1 MKRLPLVILVMM
13 AVLGAMTSGCG
24 SSHRYDSRLTTAD
37 GLMHDHADSALALLE
52 CLPLSDLSTT
62 ADTAYYRLLL
72 TQARYKAYIPAT
84 SDSDINRALAYYN
97 AHPKER
103 EKLTRAYIY
112 KGAVMEELGHPD
124 SAMLYYKQAE
134 ATAAADDYHNLGYTK
149 YRISTLYQDQLTIDS
164 SAIIYL
170 KEAISCF
177 EQENDTNYLISC
189 YGNLGA
195 VCGVKYPDSTEQYL
209 THAIELAQKYKPEKQ
224 YTYKSKLAGF
234 YFYRYQDYR
243 QAKDIAMDVYH
254 NGRQFSYETQF
265 YYYAAMS
272 YIRLGMLDSAKFI
285 LKETPA
291 PVCTVDSMNR
301 FEVVA
306 EIAKTENNLKD
317 YSANISHSNGA
328 QMRFVLSR
336 QEDKLKKA
344 ESDYDKIQTQDHVE
358 RANRKRLLTAI
369 SIIVVI
375 LTMLLT
381 WLTMRFKRAIKR
393 KNEERNAIEHDLNQ
407 IITELEQKQLDQEQN
422 QKTISKLVN
431 YRLDALNELFGSI
444 KFESKGE
451 KKDNIRSIVSLS
463 GVVRGLSDI
472 YRVQKID
479 LSDDFWEKMKMSVDG
494 EYNGIVSYVE
504 KEYPS
509 LTLRELRLFTL
520 ICAKVSP
527 QIIKMCLNYS
537 NVNSVTNKRTI
548 IIKQKMGLDLS
559 LETFIE
565 KYMKNEL

>member
-1 MKRLPLVILVMM
+1 MKHLLTVILSILALV
-13 AVLGAMTSGCG
+13 ATVTGCG
-24 SSHRYDSRLTTAD
+24 GAHRYDARLVRAD
-37 GLMHDHADSALALLE
+37 SLMRLDPDSALAIVEGVSRDSLVR
-52 CLPLSDLSTT
+52 DG
-62 ADTAYYRLLL
+62 DRAYRDLLL
-72 TQARYKAYIPAT
+72 TQARYRCYVTAT
-84 SDSDINRALAYYN
+84 SDSDINRALNYYR
-97 AHPKER
+97 AHSGER
-103 EKLTRAYIY
+103 EKLTRALIY

-134 ATAAADDYHNLGYTK
+134 ATAADDYHNLGYTK

-177 EQENDTNYLISC
+177 ELENDTNYLISC

>member
-1 MKRLPLVILVMM
+1 
-13 AVLGAMTSGCG
+13 
-24 SSHRYDSRLTTAD
+24 
-37 GLMHDHADSALALLE
+37 
-52 CLPLSDLSTT
+52 
-62 ADTAYYRLLL
+62 
-72 TQARYKAYIPAT
+72 
-84 SDSDINRALAYYN
+84 
-97 AHPKER
+97 
-103 EKLTRAYIY
+103 
-112 KGAVMEELGHPD
+112 
-124 SAMLYYKQAE
+124 
-134 ATAAADDYHNLGYTK
+134 
-149 YRISTLYQDQLTIDS
+149 
-164 SAIIYL
+164 
-170 KEAISCF
+170 
-177 EQENDTNYLISC
+177 
-189 YGNLGA
+189 
-195 VCGVKYPDSTEQYL
+195 
-209 THAIELAQKYKPEKQ
+209 
-224 YTYKSKLAGF
+224 
-234 YFYRYQDYR
+234 
-243 QAKDIAMDVYH
+243 
-254 NGRQFSYETQF
+254 
-265 YYYAAMS
+265 
-272 YIRLGMLDSAKFI
+272 
-285 LKETPA
+285 
-291 PVCTVDSMNR
+291 
-301 FEVVA
+301 
-306 EIAKTENNLKD
+306 
-317 YSANISHSNGA
+317 
-328 QMRFVLSR
+328 MRFVLSR

>member
-1 MKRLPLVILVMM
+1 MKHLLTVILSILALVA
-13 AVLGAMTSGCG
+13 AVTGCG
-24 SSHRYDSRLTTAD
+24 GAHRYDARLVRTD
-37 GLMHDHADSALALLE
+37 SLMRPDPDSALAIVQAVVRDSLT
-52 CLPLSDLSTT
+52 SDG
-62 ADTAYYRLLL
+62 DRAYRDLLL
-72 TQARYKAYIPAT
+72 TQARYRCYVPAT
-84 SDSDINRALAYYN
+84 SDSDINRALNYYR
-97 AHPKER
+97 AHSGER
-103 EKLTRAYIY
+103 EKLTRALIY

-393 KNEERNAIEHDLNQ
+393 KNEERNAIEHDLNK

>member
-1 MKRLPLVILVMM
+1 MKHLLTVILSILALV
-13 AVLGAMTSGCG
+13 AVVTGCG
-24 SSHRYDSRLTTAD
+24 GAHRYDARLVRAD
-37 GLMHDHADSALALLE
+37 SLMRPDPDSALAIVQAVVRDSLT
-52 CLPLSDLSTT
+52 SDG
-62 ADTAYYRLLL
+62 DRAYRDLLL
-72 TQARYKAYIPAT
+72 TQARYRCYITAT
-84 SDSDINRALAYYN
+84 SDSDINRALAYYR
-97 AHPKER
+97 AHGGER
-103 EKLTRAYIY
+103 EKLTRALIY

>member
-1 MKRLPLVILVMM
+1 MKHLLTLILSILALV
-13 AVLGAMTSGCG
+13 AVVTGCG
-24 SSHRYDSRLTTAD
+24 GAHRYDARLVRAD
-37 GLMHDHADSALALLE
+37 SLMRPDPDSALAIVQAVVRDSLT
-52 CLPLSDLSTT
+52 SDG
-62 ADTAYYRLLL
+62 DRAYRDLLL
-72 TQARYKAYIPAT
+72 TQARYRCYIPAT
-84 SDSDINRALAYYN
+84 SDSDINRALAYYRT
-97 AHPKER
+97 HSGER
-103 EKLTRAYIY
+103 EKLTRALIY

-124 SAMLYYKQAE
+124 SAMLYYKTAE

>member
-1 MKRLPLVILVMM
+1 MKHLLTVILSILALV
-13 AVLGAMTSGCG
+13 AVVTGCG
-24 SSHRYDSRLTTAD
+24 GAHRYDARLVRAD
-37 GLMHDHADSALALLE
+37 SLMRPDPDSALAIVQAVVRDSLT
-52 CLPLSDLSTT
+52 SDG
-62 ADTAYYRLLL
+62 DRAYRDLLL
-72 TQARYKAYIPAT
+72 TQARYRCYIPAT
-84 SDSDINRALAYYN
+84 SDSDINRALAYYRT
-97 AHPKER
+97 HSGER
-103 EKLTRAYIY
+103 EKLTRALIY

-124 SAMLYYKQAE
+124 SAMLYYKTAE

>member
-1 MKRLPLVILVMM
+1 
-13 AVLGAMTSGCG
+13 
-24 SSHRYDSRLTTAD
+24 
-37 GLMHDHADSALALLE
+37 
-52 CLPLSDLSTT
+52 
-62 ADTAYYRLLL
+62 
-72 TQARYKAYIPAT
+72 
-84 SDSDINRALAYYN
+84 
-97 AHPKER
+97 
-103 EKLTRAYIY
+103 
-112 KGAVMEELGHPD
+112 MEELGHPD

-134 ATAAADDYHNLGYTK
+134 ATAAAADYHNLGYTK

-463 GVVRGLSDI
+463 GVVRGFSDI

>member
-1 MKRLPLVILVMM
+1 MKHLLTVILSILALV
-13 AVLGAMTSGCG
+13 ATVTGCDGA
-24 SSHRYDSRLTTAD
+24 HRYDARLVRTD
-37 GLMHDHADSALALLE
+37 SLMRPDPDSALAIVQAVDRDSLT
-52 CLPLSDLSTT
+52 SDG
-62 ADTAYYRLLL
+62 DRAYRDLLL
-72 TQARYKAYIPAT
+72 TQARYRCYVTAT
-84 SDSDINRALAYYN
+84 SDSDINRALNYYR
-97 AHPKER
+97 AHSGER
-103 EKLTRAYIY
+103 EKLTRALIY

-134 ATAAADDYHNLGYTK
+134 ATAADDYHNLGYTK

-177 EQENDTNYLISC
+177 ELENDTNYLISC